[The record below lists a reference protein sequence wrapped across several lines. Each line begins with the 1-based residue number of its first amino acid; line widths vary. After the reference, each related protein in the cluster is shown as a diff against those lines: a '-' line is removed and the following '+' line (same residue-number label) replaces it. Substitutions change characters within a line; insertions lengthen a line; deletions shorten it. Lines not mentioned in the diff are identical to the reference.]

1 MSFPKAKLHRF
12 NEEMTCAPPPG
23 KYDPKF
29 DNKVK
34 GAVIQKSKR
43 FVDSKLNLAASTESL
58 DSVSCST
65 SKSASTTNLQPVFRT
80 PQLTRRKVLT
90 TPKSV
95 SSINLAS
102 TSGKTKR
109 ALNNEF
115 KNETHLEK
123 LVSDLNAELKEKKN
137 EIEDLYK
144 ELAMMKKNEVDEQS
158 KIDEER
164 KILEKQHLEEIDQLK
179 AEIEVL
185 QKKIDK
191 EREQHINELDKL
203 SDETVITIDSMKVD
217 IENKLKN
224 FESDLDVSQME
235 MQIDFQTKLEEVT
248 KEIREQS
255 DDLERKTLQTISK
268 VQMMQ
273 IDFEK
278 QTEQFKEYLEESDQK
293 LANTVKELTAL
304 SIEKEEL
311 KTKNHEQKMI
321 IDKTNKALGDAEKRY
336 KKIDSELARSRQK
349 CKNFQVAT
357 MEHRKTIEALS
368 TRLYESESEV
378 ERLNSV
384 QTDLEEQKKLL
395 EAKADS
401 LVLEIISLRESMQSM
416 ESEIIRDVEDIKN
429 QLTSKVDTYRMKAAE
444 ETKSLLETVH
454 DKQRTIDM
462 LLLEVDYYRKRLTET
477 DDFAGNLKEKS
488 ELQCTEILDLRK
500 KLTETE
506 DEFADRINAQRNVY
520 SILDENFKEKCDFIY
535 KLEQIKYHQ
544 EQQINELI
552 TKLDH
557 QSECAQRAT
566 SQIAALT
573 TQNAEHEKRIEN
585 LVNKLETSGEYVQ
598 TFTKHIED
606 IAEQM
611 SKKEEKITAL
621 HQDIETK
628 QAELMLISVENS
640 EFKQKLE
647 DQNLRIEEL
656 EKEIRDTHRD
666 NEKYVDE
673 LISEIVLE
681 KERCS
686 ELSCVMAQL
695 EEEKSNLEERI
706 KKSLHENEEISLD
719 CTKLREDANH
729 YAEVAQS
736 ESEERAMLAR
746 LLADN
751 QQEQVRQQNQRDAE
765 SVEKAQLIVELSTKI
780 DNLEDLVKAAEESKN
795 SLEIDN
801 ESLRSRL
808 ESLNKYL
815 ETVESDKMTLEEKA
829 DKLDKEI
836 ADLLRTNKE
845 QLETIE
851 SLNDEIS
858 VYKAKEIDLE
868 EVNAAVASLK
878 DEIVVLCDT
887 LETKDK
893 TIDQLCESKTTA
905 MQDLEELEKEAK
917 AYEEKLSVLSRN
929 LEVEKRNHSE
939 LLQSYTKM
947 ENRKNEYKLYSGKLT
962 EEYERQK
969 KELKMLEDENERLL
983 KEKHDLEV
991 NAGPFLKQLK
1001 EFEEERKTLSNKND
1015 AMEEEILAL
1024 ERNHAKTL
1032 GHQNLKQ
1039 KIHYVSTLKE
1049 ENLKQKQ
1056 MIEQLQA
1063 E

>member
-1 MSFPKAKLHRF
+1 
-12 NEEMTCAPPPG
+12 
-23 KYDPKF
+23 
-29 DNKVK
+29 
-34 GAVIQKSKR
+34 
-43 FVDSKLNLAASTESL
+43 
-58 DSVSCST
+58 
-65 SKSASTTNLQPVFRT
+65 
-80 PQLTRRKVLT
+80 
-90 TPKSV
+90 
-95 SSINLAS
+95 
-102 TSGKTKR
+102 
-109 ALNNEF
+109 
-115 KNETHLEK
+115 NETHLEK

-144 ELAMMKKNEVDEQS
+144 ELAMMKRNEVDEQT

-185 QKKIDK
+185 QKRIDE
-191 EREQHINELDKL
+191 EREQHLNELDKL
-203 SDETVITIDSMKVD
+203 SDEAVDKIDSMKFD
-217 IENKLKN
+217 IDSKLKN
-224 FESDLDVSQME
+224 VESDLEMSQMGL
-235 MQIDFQTKLEEVT
+235 QIDLQTKLEEVS

-255 DDLERKTLQTISK
+255 DDLERKTLQTINK

-293 LANTVKELTAL
+293 LADTVKELTAL

-311 KTKNHEQKMI
+311 QTKNHEQKI
-321 IDKTNKALGDAEKRY
+321 TIDKTNKALGDAEKRY
-336 KKIDSELARSRQK
+336 KKIDAELARSKQK

-395 EAKADS
+395 EGKAES

-488 ELQCTEILDLRK
+488 EMQCSEILDLRK

-552 TKLDH
+552 AKLDH

-566 SQIAALT
+566 AQIATLT
-573 TQNAEHEKRIEN
+573 NQNAENEKRIEN
-585 LVNKLETSGEYVQ
+585 LVSKLETSGEYVQ

-606 IAEQM
+606 IVEQM
-611 SKKEEKITAL
+611 NKKEEKLSTL

-647 DQNLRIEEL
+647 DQNQRIEEL

-686 ELSCVMAQL
+686 ELSCVMARL
-695 EEEKSNLEERI
+695 EEEKANLEERI
-706 KKSLHENEEISLD
+706 KKLLHENEEVALD
-719 CTKLREDANH
+719 CLKLREDVSH
-729 YAEVAQS
+729 YTEIAQS
-736 ESEERAMLAR
+736 ESEERAVLARMLAE
-746 LLADN
+746 N
-751 QQEQVRQQNQRDAE
+751 QQEQMRQQNQRDEE

-780 DNLEDLVKAAEESKN
+780 DNLEDLLKAAEESKN

-801 ESLRSRL
+801 ESLKSRL
-808 ESLNKYL
+808 ENLNKYL

-829 DKLDKEI
+829 EKLDKEI
-836 ADLLRTNKE
+836 EDLLRTNQE

-893 TIDQLCESKTTA
+893 TIEMLSGSRTTA
-905 MQDLEELEKEAK
+905 IQDLEKQAK
-917 AYEEKLSVLSRN
+917 TYEEKLSDVSRD
-929 LEVEKRNHSE
+929 LEEEKKNHCE
-939 LLQSYTKM
+939 LQQSYTKM
-947 ENRKNEYKLYSGKLT
+947 ENRKNEYKLYSSKLT

-969 KELKMLEDENERLL
+969 NELKMLEEENER
-983 KEKHDLEV
+983 
-991 NAGPFLKQLK
+991 
-1001 EFEEERKTLSNKND
+1001 
-1015 AMEEEILAL
+1015 
-1024 ERNHAKTL
+1024 
-1032 GHQNLKQ
+1032 
-1039 KIHYVSTLKE
+1039 
-1049 ENLKQKQ
+1049 
-1056 MIEQLQA
+1056 
-1063 E
+1063 